1 MNIEKDLNPQQK
13 EAVLHKDGPILVT
26 AGAGSGKTRVITYR
40 IAYLIA
46 HHNIQPWNIL
56 GVTFTN
62 KAAEEMR
69 NRVSQLVGRTINEIL
84 IRTFHSVCV
93 KILRIEAPYIN
104 LPSNFT
110 IVDEVDKKT
119 ILKNIINELEFDR
132 DVYNPVQIGEII
144 SKWKSYEFN
153 PEIEVKSEFERNV
166 FEIYKNYENYKKRVG
181 GLDFDDLLLK
191 TVELFKKEKD
201 ILKKYQNRWKYILVD
216 EFQDTNHIQYEFM
229 KLLSENHRNV
239 CAVGDEDQSIYSW
252 RGATV
257 ENIFK
262 FQHDFPET
270 KIVKLEQNYRS
281 TQTILNVASILI
293 SHNIKRSD
301 KKLWCTKGKGEPV
314 KIYKFDSSHN
324 EAEFVA
330 REILNLVHTEN
341 YQYKNIAVF
350 YRTNYLSRSFE
361 MALKGYHIPYI
372 IIGGV
377 RFFER
382 KEVKD
387 ILAYL
392 KFIANQN
399 DEISLLRI
407 INTPSRGIG
416 VTTLNYLKDYSLEKQ
431 IPLYKVLH
439 KVDEISEIKSN
450 IKKNIKS
457 FIQTIE
463 HLKNVRKRLLS
474 DFVKYVIEEIKYIQY
489 LEKFSPEEFD
499 ARTGNISELIQH
511 IKEIEK
517 INPDL
522 TLEEYLEAV
531 SLQTSIDEWDSE
543 QNNVSLMTLH
553 NAKGLEFDVVFIVG
567 MQDGVFPHYKNI
579 NESLYELEEERR
591 LFYVGI
597 TRAKEKLYITYPVY
611 RYVFGQEIFAD
622 KSRFID
628 ELPKEEVES
637 YDRTSFENYYYQR
650 TSKYF

>member
-93 KILRIEAPYIN
+93 KILRIEATYIN

-330 REILNLVHTEN
+330 SEILNLVHTEN

-553 NAKGLEFDVVFIVG
+553 NA
-567 MQDGVFPHYKNI
+567 
-579 NESLYELEEERR
+579 
-591 LFYVGI
+591 
-597 TRAKEKLYITYPVY
+597 
-611 RYVFGQEIFAD
+611 
-622 KSRFID
+622 
-628 ELPKEEVES
+628 
-637 YDRTSFENYYYQR
+637 
-650 TSKYF
+650 